1 MTEPGSGA
9 REIQAALA
17 ESRRLFFACAA
28 FSAFVNLLMLTGPL
42 FMLQVYDRV
51 LPSRSEATLLTMIA
65 IVAFLFA
72 MMGVLDWARGRVLA
86 RAGARLQARLDSR
99 VLRAV
104 LDRSTSPSERSKPS
118 TGPQDLAAIGRFA
131 ASTGPL
137 AFFDAPWTPVF
148 LGVLFVFHWTLGLL
162 AVLSGLLLVAIALAG
177 QYRTARLQEQLWESS
192 NRSAFFIEQMRA
204 GGETVHGLGMRGAVV
219 ERSRQLNA
227 AALDEN
233 MVASDRVGMFH
244 VLSRTLRLFL
254 QSLML
259 GVGAWQVLAGEITAG
274 LMIAA
279 SILLG
284 RALAPIDQ
292 AIGQWPLLQRTLSA
306 YRSLSSLLEESPA
319 AAQRTQLPA
328 PRALLEVQQVVVAPP
343 GARYATVRGASLR
356 LEPGQAAG
364 IAGPSA
370 SGKTTLA
377 RALAGVWPPIGGS
390 IRLDGA
396 ELEQYGEDLGR
407 HVGYLPQEVVLFD
420 GTVAENIA
428 RLSPDATDEQIVDAA
443 KRTGAHEMILGLP
456 DGYDFRVSAG
466 GAALSGGQR
475 QRIALA
481 RAFFGSPV
489 LVVMDEPDSNLDAE
503 GTMALARAVEEH
515 KQRGG
520 AAIIVAHR
528 HGAFAQCDVVYLM
541 ENGRPAPAGRRGDA
555 SPVRSLQSPEAGD
568 NDTGDPAGR
577 RGGRAAAASG
587 HDAGTADPVRRP
599 SPGTASGSRPEAVD
613 AGTAGPVRRRRIDAA
628 VGRLKQRMAAERGPD
643 RETEVA
649 PSEDSPQSRSTR
661 Q

>member
-1 MTEPGSGA
+1 M
-9 REIQAALA
+9 
-17 ESRRLFFACAA
+17 

-51 LPSRSEATLLTMIA
+51 LPSRSEATLLTLIA
-65 IVAFLFA
+65 LIAFLFA
-72 MMGVLDWARGRVLA
+72 IMGVLDYVRGRVLA
-86 RAGARLQARLDSR
+86 RAGARLQERLDGR

-104 LDRSTSPSERSKPS
+104 LDRSASPSERAKPS

-148 LGVLFVFHWTLGLL
+148 LGVLFFFHWMLGLL
-162 AVLSGLLLVAIALAG
+162 AVLSGCLLVANALAG
-177 QYRTARLQEQLWESS
+177 RYRTARLQEQLWESS
-192 NRSAFFIEQMRA
+192 TRAAFFIEQMRA
-204 GGETVHGLGMRGAVV
+204 GGETVHGLGMRSAVV
-219 ERSRQLNA
+219 ERSRQLNL

-233 MVASDRVGMFH
+233 TVASDRLGLFGAT
-244 VLSRTLRLFL
+244 SKTLRFFL

-259 GVGAWQVLAGEITAG
+259 GVGAWLVLQGEITPG

-292 AIGQWPLLQRTLSA
+292 AIGQWPLLQRTLLS
-306 YRSLSSLLEESPA
+306 YRSLSSLLEDTPPPER
-319 AAQRTQLPA
+319 RTRLPE
-328 PRALLEVQQVVVAPP
+328 PRGLLEVRQVVVAPP
-343 GARYATVRGASLR
+343 GARYATVRGASFR

-377 RALAGVWPPIGGS
+377 RALAGVWSPAGGS

-396 ELEQYGEDLGR
+396 ELEQYGDDLGR
-407 HVGYLPQEVVLFD
+407 YVGYLPQEVVLFD

-456 DGYDFRVSAG
+456 DGYDFHVSAG

-481 RAFFGSPV
+481 RAFFGNPV
-489 LVVMDEPDSNLDAE
+489 VVVMDEPDSNLDAE
-503 GTMALARAVEEH
+503 GTMALAGAVEEH
-515 KQRGG
+515 KRRGG
-520 AAIIVAHR
+520 SAIIVAHR

-541 ENGRPAPAGRRGDA
+541 ENGRPVPAIRRDGANPVRTLQAGTGRSENDQPSSRSTDQAGVASDA
-555 SPVRSLQSPEAGD
+555 SERAGETAETGSSHDSTLIHPRHRSRI
-568 NDTGDPAGR
+568 N
-577 RGGRAAAASG
+577 AAI
-587 HDAGTADPVRRP
+587 DRL
-599 SPGTASGSRPEAVD
+599 
-613 AGTAGPVRRRRIDAA
+613 RRRIGTDRAPNPEA
-628 VGRLKQRMAAERGPD
+628 TPAAEPEASVHR
-643 RETEVA
+643 
-649 PSEDSPQSRSTR
+649 QSR
-661 Q
+661 